1 MSSNILT
8 FRGKYYKYN
17 EAVQINKTGL
27 TIGSFESVWITDLAM
42 SFILEQNMAK
52 GHFDDTLLKGSYKD
66 DGLAIFD
73 RKMKIT
79 DIATWLDSFQQAI
92 NY

>member
-27 TIGSFESVWITDLAM
+27 TIGSFESGWITDFAM

-52 GHFDDTLLKGSYKD
+52 GILMIHS
-66 DGLAIFD
+66 
-73 RKMKIT
+73 
-79 DIATWLDSFQQAI
+79 
-92 NY
+92 